1 MATFFLLLEISMFLY
16 MGYFLFQ
23 KQELAVIHLPVWLF
37 AQAVITPVFPAFINY
52 ILISSFVLY
61 LIYKN
66 LNFFSHNIFAILLT
80 VLFLLLATKS
90 TDFVFLRPF
99 LFSVIWLFLLIPLID
114 SIYRKYP
121 GRILFREL
129 SLSALVILIIFIV
142 NVMLSSVAGYAP
154 HAMYGITSG
163 ILYGN
168 LYATDFNILA
178 IALFIVL
185 LQVLNKKNLLHFVV
199 FMLSLGFLMLS
210 LRRSV
215 MGLCLFGIAI
225 ALFIFLTAENFKTM
239 ASFSVFFV
247 IIGGVII
254 LNTNFLDLFNERYAL
269 RGLDNRALDEEKR
282 FLEYELLYND
292 LFVYQDYSPW
302 LGYGLYDSGGNYG
315 KGVLG
320 TRTLH
325 ADLTSIVHS
334 SGFVGLALYLLMMFT
349 AFSQSFGKAKSR
361 ADYFIILFCATVF
374 LVYTITGRFSNIGS
388 YVFLILLL
396 MLPIS
401 VKMPIRKRRVSTDP
415 KPKEHPHMLHQ
426 FE

>member
-1 MATFFLLLEISMFLY
+1 MYLYSIYLLVY
-16 MGYFLFQ
+16 
-23 KQELAVIHLPVWLF
+23 KQELAVIYLPVLF
-37 AQAVITPVFPAFINY
+37 FVQSVITPVFPAFINY
-52 ILISSFVLY
+52 ILISSYVLF

-80 VLFLLLATKS
+80 VLFLLLATKA

-99 LFSVIWLFLLIPLID
+99 LFSVVWLFLLIPLIS
-114 SIYRKYP
+114 SIYSKYP
-121 GRILFREL
+121 GRLLFREL
-129 SLSALVILIIFIV
+129 SMSALIILVLFIV
-142 NVMLSSVAGYAP
+142 NVVFSSMAGYAP

-178 IALFIVL
+178 IALFVL
-185 LQVLNKKNLLHFVV
+185 LMQVMSKRNLVYFAV
-199 FMLSLGFLMLS
+199 FMVSIAFIMLS

-215 MGLCLFGIAI
+215 MGLCLVGV
-225 ALFIFLTAENFKTM
+225 ALALLIFLKPENFKTM

-247 IIGGVII
+247 FIGALIVM
-254 LNTNFLDLFNERYAL
+254 NTSFLDLFNERYAL
-269 RGLDNRALDEEKR
+269 RDLENRELDEEKR

-334 SGFVGLALYLLMMFT
+334 SGFLGLALYLLMMFT
-349 AFSQSFGKAKSR
+349 AFSQSFSKAKSR
-361 ADYFIILFCATVF
+361 ADYYIILFCAIVF
-374 LVYTITGRFSNIGS
+374 VVYTITGRYSNIGS
-388 YVFLILLL
+388 FVFLMLLL
-396 MLPIS
+396 KLPLSIKIP
-401 VKMPIRKRRVSTDP
+401 VKRRKAASVTSQRVRSTLLP
-415 KPKEHPHMLHQ
+415 Q
-426 FE
+426 S